1 MARVTFKAYSHV
13 PGSALIKQ
21 DQDLPRARSGIFAK
35 YKNKTFCNNVTKFLM
50 DYIAENLTVH
60 AYALLDA
67 NAEMWIIEFAVE
79 VPEIAAP
86 DPVFLQ
92 RS

>member
-1 MARVTFKAYSHV
+1 
-13 PGSALIKQ
+13 
-21 DQDLPRARSGIFAK
+21 
-35 YKNKTFCNNVTKFLM
+35 M

-60 AYALLDA
+60 AYARLDA

-79 VPEIAAP
+79 VPELAAP

-92 RS
+92 GSWGCRLTWN